1 MALLGDSW
9 DDPKS
14 AAIMALSAG
23 LLGRNFAG
31 GLMGA
36 NQAYAQGKAAQQ
48 KAEIDKL
55 QIDMMREDHA
65 LKRQQMQQALQ
76 MQQQADAWFKS
87 KMLGTPTYQPGQLGS
102 GSFGAVP
109 NANPLS
115 SPPSGVGLANL
126 TPEDIVMGE
135 KFGFK
140 LIEPWK
146 IAKQGFELK
155 PNSYRVDPG
164 TNRREY
170 IPDVKEGITMDP
182 SGNVVNMPGATQAL
196 MERTMAA
203 EAAKAL
209 LASAGRLNLRDQ
221 PDGTQVPVSE
231 LSENPTLRNVL
242 GSVFGGAP
250 IPRAANGPAA
260 PVQRQSAPVSQPSGA
275 NVITPDAQRVAD
287 QEAMRMIRSEL
298 SATTDPQVRAGL
310 ERELARFEAAQS
322 RPGFPTAT
330 ARITPNAAP
339 AQGAGYG
346 KTTAQKTQD
355 EAVKAAT
362 LGINESWL
370 KNSYEPVRAAG
381 SAASDALTNISV
393 ARSAMANMGATG
405 WGTDAKAAAA
415 GVLSGLGLAPKSV
428 QKFAADAETFQNAMA
443 TNLQTVLNA
452 AKGPQTEGDADRAR
466 QTFAQLKNTTQ
477 ANEFLLDLA
486 QAKAERDAMK
496 AKFYDGALPIARGK
510 GDLTEVDREWSRLQP
525 SVFSMPSM
533 TKWGVK

>member
-1 MALLGDSW
+1 MALLGNGF
-9 DDPKS
+9 DDPQS

-36 NQAYAQGKAAQQ
+36 NQAYAQGKEAQRRAAMDQMQ
-48 KAEIDKL
+48 LDMVKEDREFKRKAMEMEMAKKAEG
-55 QIDMMREDHA
+55 
-65 LKRQQMQQALQ
+65 QAFLRSL
-76 MQQQADAWFKS
+76 MGGGETS
-87 KMLGTPTYQPGQLGS
+87 YSPGQLGS
-102 GSFGAVP
+102 GSFGVVA
-109 NANPLS
+109 NADPLAAA
-115 SPPSGVGLANL
+115 PRRAGGLANA
-126 TPEDIVMGE
+126 TPEQIAMAKVY
-135 KFGFK
+135 GFD
-140 LIEPWK
+140 LTEPWK
-146 IAKQGFELK
+146 VAKQGFELK

-182 SGNVVNMPGATQAL
+182 SGRVVNMPGATDAL

-250 IPRAANGPAA
+250 IPRAATGTARPA
-260 PVQRQSAPVSQPSGA
+260 APVSQPSGA

-298 SATTDPQVRAGL
+298 ANTTDPATKAGL

-330 ARITPNAAP
+330 ARVTPNAAP

-346 KTTAQKTQD
+346 KTTAQKIAEKASEEKAVGTAKSEVSA
-355 EAVKAAT
+355 EAARQKDIQTANKFLRIARQAGDIMTYGEPTESGAGRMRDAAMGFFGQSTPGADQAQRLKALGGWLVANVPRMEGPQSNFDVANYQVMAADVGNDALPLSRRKAA
-362 LGINESWL
+362 LESIV
-370 KNSYEPVRAAG
+370 KMFDDVASGGATKTPSG
-381 SAASDALTNISV
+381 SAP
-393 ARSAMANMGATG
+393 
-405 WGTDAKAAAA
+405 
-415 GVLSGLGLAPKSV
+415 GVWSI
-428 QKFAADAETFQNAMA
+428 QKVN
-443 TNLQTVLNA
+443 
-452 AKGPQTEGDADRAR
+452 
-466 QTFAQLKNTTQ
+466 
-477 ANEFLLDLA
+477 
-486 QAKAERDAMK
+486 
-496 AKFYDGALPIARGK
+496 
-510 GDLTEVDREWSRLQP
+510 
-525 SVFSMPSM
+525 
-533 TKWGVK
+533 

>member
-9 DDPKS
+9 NDPQS

-31 GLMGA
+31 GLLGA
-36 NQAYAQGKAAQQ
+36 NQAYAQGKEAQRRAAMDQMQ
-48 KAEIDKL
+48 LDMAKEDREFKRKAMEMEMAKKAEG
-55 QIDMMREDHA
+55 
-65 LKRQQMQQALQ
+65 QAFLRSL
-76 MQQQADAWFKS
+76 MGGGEPS
-87 KMLGTPTYQPGQLGS
+87 YSPGQLGS
-102 GSFGAVP
+102 GSFGAVA
-109 NANPLS
+109 NADPMA
-115 SPPSGVGLANL
+115 PAARRAGGLANA
-126 TPEDIVMGE
+126 TPEQ
-135 KFGFK
+135 
-140 LIEPWK
+140 
-146 IAKQGFELK
+146 IA
-155 PNSYRVDPG
+155 
-164 TNRREY
+164 
-170 IPDVKEGITMDP
+170 
-182 SGNVVNMPGATQAL
+182 
-196 MERTMAA
+196 
-203 EAAKAL
+203 AAKAL
-209 LASAGRLNLRDQ
+209 YGFDLTEPWKVANQGFEFKPGTLRKEAGSSKMTYLADPEKGYTLENGIVGTMPGWLEAQAARTLATEGPKALMAAAGRLNLRDQ

-250 IPRAANGPAA
+250 IPRAATGTARPA
-260 PVQRQSAPVSQPSGA
+260 APVSQPSGA

-298 SATTDPQVRAGL
+298 AATTDPATKAGL

-330 ARITPNAAP
+330 ARVTPNAAP

-346 KTTAQKTQD
+346 KTTAQKTQE

-362 LGINESWL
+362 LGVNESWL

-415 GVLSGLGLAPKSV
+415 GVLTGLGLAPKSV
-428 QKFAADAETFQNAMA
+428 QQFATSAQTFQNAMA

-496 AKFYDGALPIARGK
+496 ARFYDGALPIARGK

-533 TKWGVK
+533 KKWGVK

>member
-1 MALLGDSW
+1 MALLGDGWS
-9 DDPKS
+9 DPQS

-36 NQAYAQGKAAQQ
+36 NQAYAQGKEAQRRAAMDQMQ
-48 KAEIDKL
+48 LDMAKEDREFKRKAMEMEMAKKAEG
-55 QIDMMREDHA
+55 
-65 LKRQQMQQALQ
+65 QAFLRSL
-76 MQQQADAWFKS
+76 MGGGEPS
-87 KMLGTPTYQPGQLGS
+87 YSPGQLGS
-102 GSFGAVP
+102 GSFGVVA
-109 NANPLS
+109 NADPMA
-115 SPPSGVGLANL
+115 PPARRAGGLANA
-126 TPEDIVMGE
+126 TPEQIAMAKVYGYD
-135 KFGFK
+135 
-140 LIEPWK
+140 LTEPWK
-146 IAKQGFELK
+146 VAKQGFELK

-182 SGNVVNMPGATQAL
+182 SGRVVNMPGATDAL

-250 IPRAANGPAA
+250 IPRATTGPARPA
-260 PVQRQSAPVSQPSGA
+260 VPVSQPSGA

-298 SATTDPQVRAGL
+298 AATTDPATKAGL

-322 RPGFPTAT
+322 RLGFPTAT
-330 ARITPNAAP
+330 ARVTPNAAP
-339 AQGAGYG
+339 AAGAGYG

-362 LGINESWL
+362 LGVNESWL

-381 SAASDALTNISV
+381 SAASEALTNISV

-428 QKFAADAETFQNAMA
+428 QQFATSAQTFQNAMA

-533 TKWGVK
+533 QKWGIK